1 MSDDSLTSAIVRSPF
16 GRLLETVAEEL
27 EPDAV
32 KLRVPFSTQRTTV
45 GDLVHGGVIA
55 SLVDMA
61 ATAAAWSGV
70 DDPLAYRGTTIGLN
84 VSYLSGARGV
94 DLVAEA
100 RVIRR
105 GRSIC
110 FLDVAVRD
118 DDGTEI
124 ARGLVTYKL
133 ERQAARAG

>member
-1 MSDDSLTSAIVRSPF
+1 MNDDPLTSAIVRSPF
-16 GRLLETVAEEL
+16 GQLLETLAEEIGL
-27 EPDAV
+27 DSAR
-32 KLRVPFSTQRTTV
+32 LRIPFSSQRTTV

-55 SLVDMA
+55 SLIDMA

-70 DDPLAYRGTTIGLN
+70 DDPAVYRGTTVGLN
-84 VSYLSGARGV
+84 VSYVSGARGV

-100 RVIRR
+100 LVIRR

-110 FLDVAVRD
+110 FLEVIVRD
-118 DDGTEI
+118 ADGSEI

-133 ERQAARAG
+133 DRRRPAD

>member
-1 MSDDSLTSAIVRSPF
+1 MNDDPLTAAIVRSPF
-16 GRLLETVAEEL
+16 GRLLETRVEEIA
-27 EPDAV
+27 PDSV
-32 KLRVPFSTQRTTV
+32 RLRIPFSAQRTTV

-55 SLVDMA
+55 TLVDMA

-70 DDPLAYRGTTIGLN
+70 DDPAAYRGTTIGLN
-84 VSYLSGARGV
+84 VSYVSGARGV
-94 DLVAEA
+94 DLVASA

-118 DDGTEI
+118 DGGGEI

-133 ERQAARAG
+133 EPQRPAD